1 MKTFIT
7 IISLYLS
14 MLLFAE
20 KSPKRQS
27 RILHSH
33 IKCDTVY
40 EFDEIQLEMV
50 NKVRV
55 KLNLP
60 IINNEQLDTLSNE
73 SLCKD
78 I

>member
-1 MKTFIT
+1 MKTLIT
-7 IISLYLS
+7 LICLYFS
-14 MLLFAE
+14 MIFFAE
-20 KSPKRQS
+20 KSPKKIS

-60 IINNEQLDTLSNE
+60 IINNEQLDSLSQ
-73 SLCKD
+73 
-78 I
+78 